1 MQLTGLEAM
10 LFFHSWPSIPLL
22 CTVST
27 SGTSWLEKRSVFKF
41 TEMLWHRFGWHNK
54 TKTRIEEVSCGRTEN
69 DITED
74 DSNF

>member
-1 MQLTGLEAM
+1 M
-10 LFFHSWPSIPLL
+10 
-22 CTVST
+22 ST

-41 TEMLWHRFGWHNK
+41 TEMLWHRFGWYNK